1 MSNNEFSQTVSVDFA
16 PQGSLCEWCGK
27 PAVQQL
33 TAIGGKYHNEGGFFC
48 FACGEEFTR
57 TVSNPSHHATF
68 SERKQTPVAAT
79 PEKKYGSTNLP
90 IGRLPYQWSEERDS
104 DSETSAVPLD

>member
-1 MSNNEFSQTVSVDFA
+1 MANNEFYQAVSIDFA
-16 PQGSLCEWCGK
+16 PQGSPCEWCGK

-48 FACGEEFTR
+48 LACGEEFTR
-57 TVSNPSHHATF
+57 AVSNSSHNAPL
-68 SERKQTPVAAT
+68 SERKQAPVAAT

-90 IGRLPYQWSEERDS
+90 IGRIDHREPSKKQYGSDCLPI
-104 DSETSAVPLD
+104 PLD